1 MVISVKSWNAGRVLV
16 VQLVSF
22 TRALLPIVLQP
33 TSASSMTGSSAMAVE
48 LPFSSRGVFVL
59 FDIGA
64 TSV

>member
-1 MVISVKSWNAGRVLV
+1 MVLLMKYLNAGRVLV
-16 VQLVSF
+16 VQVVSF
-22 TRALLPIVLQP
+22 TRALLPIVLQS